1 MLSLICMGPKN
12 WFNDTIYWIQIAR
25 EDDMCAQIGKDIFFD
40 LVDHDKVWSFRIKKQ
55 MPFMSV
61 KV

>member
-1 MLSLICMGPKN
+1 M
-12 WFNDTIYWIQIAR
+12 R
-25 EDDMCAQIGKDIFFD
+25 AQIGKDIFFD

-55 MPFMSV
+55 MPFMLV